1 MNITLQSDAMREL
14 MRRLA
19 EADADGASILGGDA
33 AEPEPAAPE
42 AGSIDQA
49 QDDTDIEDIMTE
61 PKQPKQ
67 GTISVETLANDL
79 GMDNTAL
86 FKQAFNQLRA
96 GSEPSDPDQIRELA
110 AAFTKLMSTDTS
122 TAQRVVNR
130 LRTIY
135 RKPAPGTPS
144 A

>member
-61 PKQPKQ
+61 PKQPNQ
-67 GTISVETLANDL
+67 GTISVETLA
-79 GMDNTAL
+79 NTAL